1 MKVVVI
7 LQKKTP
13 LKAAEELKEEWWQVM
28 NNSDIKKNTLN

>member
-28 NNSDIKKNTLN
+28 NNSDKQKTL